1 MEVAHFHP
9 CAHRTMAGPPD
20 RGMPNTC
27 QAPFAAQAVSSTS
40 AWARSNMRYGLLVV
54 VLIGAATLG
63 GCTEGVLDPKGPI
76 ALAER
81 QILLNALGIMLAIV
95 IPVILVTL
103 GVAFWFRASNE
114 RARYRPNFAYSGRLE
129 ILVWSIPAMTVF
141 LVGGVAW
148 VGSHD
153 LSPRKPI
160 VSTVKPL
167 RVQVASL
174 DWKWLFIY
182 PDEGVASVNYLAIPV
197 GTPVSFELTS
207 SGAMNSFF
215 VPQLGSQIYTMAGM
229 VTHLHL
235 QADQSGSYRGLSAQ
249 YSGNGFADMRF
260 SVDTV
265 SAEDFARWVDAARNA
280 GPVLDGS
287 TYADLVKPSSAV
299 APFTYR
305 AVAPDLFSDISSSPM
320 QSEPPTRVTY
330 SASQRVEK

>member
-1 MEVAHFHP
+1 
-9 CAHRTMAGPPD
+9 
-20 RGMPNTC
+20 
-27 QAPFAAQAVSSTS
+27 
-40 AWARSNMRYGLLVV
+40 MRNGLLAV
-54 VLIGAATLG
+54 VLIAAAILG
-63 GCTEGVLDPKGPI
+63 GCSEGVLDPKGPI
-76 ALAER
+76 AVADR

-95 IPVILVTL
+95 TPVIFATL

-129 ILVWSIPAMTVF
+129 MLVWSIPAMTVF

-160 VSTVKPL
+160 ASTVKPL

-207 SGAMNSFF
+207 SGVMNSFF

-229 VTHLHL
+229 VTRLHL
-235 QADQSGSYRGLSAQ
+235 QADQPGSYRGMSAQ
-249 YSGNGFADMRF
+249 FSGEGFADMYFNVEAVAPEKF
-260 SVDTV
+260 SEWVDT
-265 SAEDFARWVDAARNA
+265 ARNV
-280 GPVLDGS
+280 GVELNVT
-287 TYADLVKPSSAV
+287 TYAELAKPSASV

-305 AVAPDLFSDISSSPM
+305 SVAPGLFDSIRVSEM
-320 QSEPPTRVTY
+320 QSDDAMCRRNPTSMR
-330 SASQRVEK
+330 AEK